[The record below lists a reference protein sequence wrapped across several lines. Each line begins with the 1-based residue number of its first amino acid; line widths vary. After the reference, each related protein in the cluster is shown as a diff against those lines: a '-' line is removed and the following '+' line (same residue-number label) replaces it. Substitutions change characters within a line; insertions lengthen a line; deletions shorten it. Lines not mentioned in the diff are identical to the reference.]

1 MQDRDMEIP
10 DYFHRIDSLKVDDA
24 EEIELAF
31 MLQNAAPCDPDL
43 LRCLIA
49 RYAADVYRWV
59 EVLLYYQQIIPPSQA
74 QILACLQLVFSKAIR
89 HTDQFYGQAHVS
101 TWLFSITYQVIRG
114 QAYIDWSM
122 RFAKKEDRYGGLPE
136 RSAVNDWQ
144 ALARLPE
151 KQRAPLALR
160 YLFGLSLVDIGAI
173 LNLQRSEVH
182 RRLIRAR
189 GLLLAGSKVSD
200 VDALLQA
207 YLDGMYDDDPAGLS
221 HVVQHVET
229 CTDCQSSIKRLAGL
243 EKSLAESLNQRFT
256 CKQLD
261 QAQQETL
268 AHAVLSSVEHDM
280 RAWKPGVNWG
290 HIAWIAGLS
299 TVFLVLA
306 LAFIRMT
313 PVETEFSQAVLTPTP
328 SLPPVVSM
336 PPEITPEQNGGI
348 YSQVPQYIAPAFS
361 SDGNWG
367 AFTLINVGTNTRAD
381 LLSSVE
387 IYDRQANTL
396 QVISKYPSQ
405 IRIPWVYWDLA
416 PAISADGK
424 LIVYVGA
431 TRDPSAG
438 GTPCETYTHQPCLD
452 IFLYNR
458 ETGSTMRLSQPFI
471 GSAAD
476 GDSLAPTISLDG
488 NVVAFWSAANNLVQP
503 NANPCLPANPGA
515 TCLNIYLYDLPSEKI
530 EQIPVGVIPGDVVF
544 GVDRIS
550 LSADG
555 RYVGFTATPSPQ
567 IARIY
572 LPKLT
577 IASTPGLIAV
587 SPTLA
592 TSLPALSA
600 GSPHEYMTDNP
611 QVSNPLPVIL
621 QSSEAVVY
629 DRQTGIYELENQAY
643 NGTPGDGP
651 SSTPVLSAD
660 GRYVAFVS
668 ASNNLVDGDYNNFSN
683 VFVRDRQTGA
693 VELVSV
699 SSIGHLGNGDSGITY
714 WGRGFF
720 SLSLSSDARYIVFE
734 SAATNLAT
742 GVNPVCSRY
751 DIPACTMLYV
761 HDRQTGKTDF
771 ISTLSLSVLSHFPEI
786 SSDGR
791 WVSFMQFS
799 DLCLPTQNHCSNVMI
814 YDRQREWL
822 ANLTGYGEQA
832 SSLPWTNSAN
842 LPLPWQAWESS
853 ALAFSSD
860 GKLFA
865 VGGFDAKIR
874 IWHIT
879 NGIKSISQDQPD
891 QILSTDGNDYF
902 TTVAFSQ
909 DGRWLAAGTVKGLVD
924 IWDVPSGMLLY
935 SLKNQLDPIRKLE
948 FSSDRSHLIFATL
961 AETWIWSIG
970 NNSLVQE
977 TSITNGLPA
986 VFALDI
992 TSQGNLLATARVD
1005 GTVWLQSLPGGEVI
1019 ARLGGQQVTIDSLAF
1034 SPDGSLLAARSIQ
1047 GGVNLWKLSAIGTD
1061 HPSFSLLSSVPSYMY
1076 VGALV
1081 FSPDNKF
1088 LAATGTIGQIT
1099 LWSVPEG
1106 KIYTLSSSVNNEM
1119 VYGVAF
1125 SQAGD
1130 MLAVIFEDQVG
1141 LWSFPPDY
1149 VSTYF
1154 TYATQDEFI
1163 DSLPIPASTADDIP
1177 EFTPWS
1183 FDGEYLTLAQAADLA
1198 YFPLLV
1204 PSHLPEN
1211 VSFWGATVYQD
1222 GKVVLRYFADEN
1234 RSSQSVLYVYE
1245 QLINASASPTMT
1257 VGATAQVS
1265 LTLIEPSSRDTLAD
1279 YVRGDW
1285 KQGESISPPQA
1296 GEKYGITHTV
1306 WLWDNTS
1313 RAQRLRW
1320 QQNGVLVALYYQ
1332 VDRYYTPVLSNHNQ
1346 PGNITHLS
1354 PVMDQSDLIQIA
1366 NGMDWYGKANLGP
1379 ACYVAGGSLVYAIW
1393 PVMGYP
1399 TERLCLHP
1407 ALISPHSGQKYG
1419 WQ

>member
-1 MQDRDMEIP
+1 MQGRDMEIQ
-10 DYFHRIDSLKVDDA
+10 DYFHRIDPLKVDDA

-43 LRCLIA
+43 LRRLIA
-49 RYAADVYRWV
+49 RYAADLYRWV
-59 EVLLYYQQIIPPSQA
+59 EVLLYYQRIIPPSQE

-89 HTDQFYGQAHVS
+89 HVEQFYGQANVS
-101 TWLFSITYQVIRG
+101 TWLFGITYQVIRG
-114 QAYIDWSM
+114 QAFIDWAM
-122 RFAKKEDRYGGLPE
+122 RFARYEDRNGELPE
-136 RSAVNDWQ
+136 RLAVNDWQ

-200 VDALLQA
+200 VDTLLQA
-207 YLDGMYDDDPAGLS
+207 YLDEMYDDDPEGLS
-221 HVVQHVET
+221 HIVQHIET
-229 CTDCQSSIKRLAGL
+229 CMECQSSIKRLAGL
-243 EKSLAESLNQRFT
+243 EKSLAESLNQRFA

-268 AHAVLSSVEHDM
+268 AHAVLSSVENDM

-299 TVFLVLA
+299 TIFLVLA
-306 LAFIRMT
+306 IAFIRMT

-328 SLPPVVSM
+328 PLPPAVSM
-336 PPEITPEQNGGI
+336 SPEIAPEQTGGI
-348 YSQVPQYIAPAFS
+348 FSQVPQYIAPAFS
-361 SDGNWG
+361 SDGSWG
-367 AFTLINVGTNTRAD
+367 VFTLINVGTNTQAD

-387 IYDRQANTL
+387 LYSRQANTI
-396 QVISKYPSQ
+396 QVINKVAVDL
-405 IRIPWVYWDLA
+405 RIPWVYWDLA
-416 PAISADGK
+416 PSISGDGK

-431 TRDPSAG
+431 THDLSVAG
-438 GTPCETYTHQPCLD
+438 AACGTNTHQPCLD
-452 IFLYNR
+452 VFLYDR
-458 ETGSTMRLSQPFI
+458 ESGTTSRLSQAW
-471 GSAAD
+471 GGGAAD
-476 GDSLAPTISLDG
+476 GDSIAPTISQDG
-488 NVVAFWSAANNLVQP
+488 NWVAFWSAADDLTQVNMNT
-503 NANPCLPANPGA
+503 CLPANPGA
-515 TCLNIYLYDLPSEKI
+515 TCLNIYLVDLQSGSI
-530 EQIPVGVIPGDVVF
+530 EQLPVGVIPGDVVF

-567 IARIY
+567 AARIY
-572 LPKLT
+572 LPKQT
-577 IASTPGLIAV
+577 ISSTSGLIAV
-587 SPTLA
+587 SPTLE

-600 GSPHEYMTDNP
+600 GGSQEYMTDNP
-611 QVSNPLPVIL
+611 QVSNPLPFIL

-629 DRQTGIYELENQAY
+629 DRQTGIYELENQAH

-668 ASNNLVDGDYNNFSN
+668 ASNNLVDGDYNNFSD

-734 SAATNLAT
+734 SAATNLAA
-742 GVNPVCSRY
+742 GVNPKCNRY
-751 DIPACTMLYV
+751 DIPACTILYV
-761 HDRQTGKTDF
+761 QDRQTGETDF

-814 YDRQREWL
+814 YDRQRGWL
-822 ANLTGYGEQA
+822 ANLTRYGEQA
-832 SSLPWTNSAN
+832 SSLPWTYSAN
-842 LPLPWQAWESS
+842 LPLPWQAWESA

-879 NGIKSISQDQPD
+879 NGIKSINQDQPD

-909 DGRWLAAGTVKGLVD
+909 DDRWVAAGTVKGLVD

-935 SLKNQLDPIRKLE
+935 SLKNQVDPIRKLE
-948 FSSDRSHLIFATL
+948 FSLGGSHLIFATL

-970 NNSLVQE
+970 DNTLVQE
-977 TSITNGLPA
+977 TSITYGLPA
-986 VFALDI
+986 VFTLDI
-992 TSQGNLLATARVD
+992 TSQGNLLATARLD

-1019 ARLGGQQVTIDSLAF
+1019 ARLGGQQVTVDSLAF

-1047 GGVNLWKLSAIGTD
+1047 GRINLWKLSAIGTD

-1141 LWSFPPDY
+1141 LWSFPPGY

-1154 TYATQDEFI
+1154 THATQDEFI
-1163 DSLPIPASTADDIP
+1163 DSLPIPPSTADDIP

-1183 FDGEYLTLAQAADLA
+1183 LDGEYLTLAEASDLA

-1222 GKVVLRYFADEN
+1222 GKVVLRYFADES

-1245 QLINASASPTMT
+1245 QLVNASAPPTMT
-1257 VGATAQVS
+1257 VGASAQVS
-1265 LTLIEPSSRDTLAD
+1265 LTLIVPSSHGMLAD

-1285 KQGESISPPQA
+1285 KQGESISPPQT
-1296 GEKYGITHTV
+1296 GEKYGITHNV

-1354 PVMDQSDLIQIA
+1354 PVMVQSDLIQIA
-1366 NGMDWYGKANLGP
+1366 NSMDWYGKATLGP
-1379 ACYVAGGSLVYAIW
+1379 ACYVAGGSLVSAIW
-1393 PVMGYP
+1393 PVIGYP
-1399 TERLCLHP
+1399 VERLCLHP
-1407 ALISPHSGQKYG
+1407 ALISPHYSQKYG